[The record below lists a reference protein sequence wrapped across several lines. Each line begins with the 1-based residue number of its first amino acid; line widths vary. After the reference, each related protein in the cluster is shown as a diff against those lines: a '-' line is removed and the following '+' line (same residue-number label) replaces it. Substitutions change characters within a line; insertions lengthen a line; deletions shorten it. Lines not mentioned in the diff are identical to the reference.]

1 MTGVLLVVAAVV
13 SFFAWN
19 WESLSASWRFGLV
32 EGGIVLCTATAAF
45 GRLRRAQMLADTART
60 AACFLI
66 GVFWAVFGQ
75 IYQTGADSRQLFA
88 LWAVC
93 ILPWFAAGP
102 SLSLWVLWLAV
113 ADLAAWLWSV
123 QEESFS
129 SASTLPPL
137 LLSLG
142 AWLACSGAAAARRA
156 SRNAVRAAAL
166 FLVPWLTAYLCLQ
179 LLDRA
184 ANFGPLGAGALLLVL
199 VFVAAVRTRDRFTLA
214 LLALG
219 GFPLLNTALARLL
232 AEHLF
237 PAQDSIL
244 VLPSAVGNI
253 AYTALLLRVFPAS
266 PGGLR
271 FLSAGQ
277 ALPFGKGETGAVRR
291 LLAGAGGVFSGLALL
306 ILFATTMLD
315 IGDSEAL
322 LLPAG
327 LAALAVSA
335 VLCRRRTDAFA
346 RMFGFS
352 LSLAGLALAL
362 AGLAFRES
370 LPVSLTTNQ
379 RVYGCGLLLALGVYG
394 AIPHKGTRFAAAVAA
409 WLPAFRGGLL
419 LLEDAGLSPFLPVLF
434 ARAALGLCALPLA
447 ARILGRRL
455 PDRFAPAAAA
465 GLFLLFLTQLLQAE
479 RDLSGSISS
488 LIPWAAVQP
497 AFPTWLAALLLLPA
511 AAWGQMT
518 RPLRVLPLPLLT
530 AGGAIL
536 FLCLAPKEAAAV
548 LLCLLVIRQSPKEW
562 SLQQAAAAA
571 GVLAA
576 VLWLCPA
583 GVLFALCLLGLG
595 HAENRRLT
603 TLTGWIWLAVFVTVW
618 YMRVDLPFAW
628 KSLAMGGAGAALL
641 AGAGIVRFRS
651 RPAAAHAAEIP
662 SCAEDPASP
671 RAPRPDAPFRRL
683 APLLLPAALTLAGFH
698 LAAADKERL
707 LATGDELL
715 LALAPEDPRSL
726 LQGDYM
732 ALEFRLQGEIRRKLA
747 QEPAPSAR
755 RGLAV
760 LRRAPDHTTTL
771 TALRFDEK
779 AVAPGEYA
787 VRFSVPEGRLLLS
800 HSFFFE
806 EGSADLYS
814 AARYGIFRCTP
825 QGECL
830 LTGLADEQGR
840 PLRKPE
846 QQD

>member
-1 MTGVLLVVAAVV
+1 MPWRSWLERRLLVTGVLLVVAAVV
-13 SFFAWN
+13 AFFAWN
-19 WESLSASWRFGLV
+19 WDRLSAPWRFGLV
-32 EGGIVLCTATAAF
+32 EGGFVLSTAAAVV
-45 GRLRRAQMLADTART
+45 GRLRRARTLADAART

-75 IYQTGADSRQLFA
+75 IYQTGADSWQLFA
-88 LWAVC
+88 LWAAC

-102 SLSLWVLWLAV
+102 SLSLWALWLAV
-113 ADLAAWLWSV
+113 ANLAAWLWSV
-123 QEESFS
+123 QEGRSLPD
-129 SASTLPPL
+129 AILPPL

-142 AWLACSGAAAARRA
+142 AWLACLGVVRRA
-156 SRNAVRAAAL
+156 SAVRVAAL
-166 FLVPWLTAYLCLQ
+166 FLVPWLTAHVCLQ

-184 ANFGPLGAGALLLVL
+184 ADFGPLGAGALLLVL

-219 GFPLLNTALARLL
+219 GFPLLNTALARLI
-232 AEHLF
+232 AKHLF
-237 PAQDSIL
+237 SAPDSIL
-244 VLPSAVGNI
+244 VLPFAVGNI
-253 AYTALLLRVFPAS
+253 AYTALLLRVFPAL

-271 FLSAGQ
+271 FLSAGKI
-277 ALPFGKGETGAVRR
+277 PFADKGETGTVRR

-315 IGDSEAL
+315 IGNSEAL

-394 AIPHKGTRFAAAVAA
+394 AVPHKGTRFAAAVVA
-409 WLPAFRGGLL
+409 WLLAVRGGLL
-419 LLEDAGLSPFLPVLF
+419 LLEDAGRPFSLLF

-447 ARILGRRL
+447 ARVLGRRL

-465 GLFLLFLTQLLQAE
+465 GLLLLFLTQFLQAE
-479 RDLSGSISS
+479 RALEGSLPS
-488 LIPWAAVQP
+488 LIPWAAAQP
-497 AFPTWLAALLLLPA
+497 AFPTWLIALLLLP
-511 AAWGQMT
+511 AWGQMT
-518 RPLRVLPLPLLT
+518 RPALPLPLLT
-530 AGGAIL
+530 AGGALL
-536 FLCLAPKEAAAV
+536 FVCLAPKEAAAV
-548 LLCLLVIRQSPKEW
+548 LLCLLIIRQGRKEW
-562 SLQQAAAAA
+562 NLQQAAAAA
-571 GVLAA
+571 GGLAV

-583 GVLFALCLLGLG
+583 GVLFAFCLLGLG
-595 HAENRRLT
+595 HAENRRRT
-603 TLTGWIWLAVFVTVW
+603 TLAGWIWLAVFVTVW

-641 AGAGIVRFRS
+641 AGAGILRFRN
-651 RPAAAHAAEIP
+651 RRAAHAAGAP
-662 SCAEDPASP
+662 SCSEAPASLP
-671 RAPRPDAPFRRL
+671 RLGALCRSL
-683 APLLLPAALTLAGFH
+683 APLLLPALLTLAGFH

-715 LALAPEDPRSL
+715 LALAPVDPRSL

-732 ALEFRLQGEIRRKLA
+732 ALEFRLEGEIRRRLA

-755 RGLAV
+755 HGLAV
-760 LRRAPDHTTTL
+760 LRRAADHTAEL
-771 TALRFDEK
+771 TALRFDGK
-779 AVAPGEYA
+779 PVAPGEYA
-787 VRFSVPEGRLLLS
+787 VRFSLPEGRLRLA
-800 HSFFFE
+800 HSFLFE
-806 EGSADLYS
+806 EGLADLYS

-830 LTGLADEQGR
+830 LTGLADGQGR

-846 QQD
+846 RQD